1 MSTSRKTLGVI
12 SLCIAFLACLVLAWH
27 VLGNAEDEQMAAA
40 AAGTETSQTAAAEEA
55 DIAWPFEFLLN

>member
-12 SLCIAFLACLVLAWH
+12 SQCIAFLACLVLAWH

-40 AAGTETSQTAAAEEA
+40 AAAETSQSAAAEEA
-55 DIAWPFEFLLN
+55 DIAWPFEFFLN

>member
-27 VLGNAEDEQMAAA
+27 VLGNAEDEQNAAA
-40 AAGTETSQTAAAEEA
+40 AAGAVKTAEAAEEA
-55 DIAWPFEFLLN
+55 DIAWPFEFFFEE